1 MKDTASQLSSV
12 SVLLHWVVALAVIG
26 MLALGVYMHETE
38 AFALYPLHKSIGV
51 IVLAIALIR
60 VFWRLSNRWPSALS
74 NDGVLLR
81 FIARL
86 VHWVLI
92 LGTLLMPISGMVMSG
107 MGGHGIAVFGIEL
120 IAANPDPANP
130 MEVVSH
136 NEALAGFAHEAHEVI
151 ANLLILALL
160 LHVTGAVKHHLVNK
174 DGTLRRMLGKRV

>member
-26 MLALGVYMHETE
+26 MLALGIYMEETE

-51 IVLAIALIR
+51 IVLAVALIR

-86 VHWVLI
+86 AHWVLI

-107 MGGHGIAVFGIEL
+107 VGGHGVVVFGMEL

-130 MEVVSH
+130 MEVIPH

-160 LHVTGAVKHHLVNK
+160 LHVAGAVKHHRVNK